1 MPDHSFA
8 EKIYDGP
15 EADAALIKLALDQ
28 EGIQA
33 FVDIG
38 GPLSRHMHGVI
49 FVLDPNHVE
58 RARAVVD
65 RFLSGEPAGD
75 APAEASWRCGTC
87 HELIEA
93 PFLRC
98 WKCGATKP

>member
-15 EADAALIKLALDQ
+15 EADAALIKPALDQ
-28 EGIQA
+28 ESIQA

-38 GPLSRHMHGVI
+38 G
-49 FVLDPNHVE
+49 
-58 RARAVVD
+58 
-65 RFLSGEPAGD
+65 
-75 APAEASWRCGTC
+75 
-87 HELIEA
+87 LIDA

-98 WKCGATKP
+98 WKGGATKPEV